1 MKHLLLTTIVILIIA
16 TIVHAEPIHDAATLG
31 DLDLVQA
38 ELDKGIDVNIKDSEY
53 GGTPLHFA
61 AYGGSLNI
69 VKFLLANEADIDV
82 GNNRDWTALFYAAGE
97 GHLDVVEFLIAKNAN
112 AGWRDDNLR
121 RADYHSKKHKEI
133 TSLLLEQIED
143 SIFKAAEL
151 GDIDSVK
158 QYLDGGVDVNNI
170 AILGSALHYA
180 IHANHKK
187 VAEFLIDRGANVNAS
202 NGWGRTPLFFINR
215 SEELL
220 KFLLE
225 NGADIDARDLTGSTV
240 LHYAS
245 LYQIPGF
252 GGPTRPSRLAVELL
266 KVGANVNVR
275 DDNGETPLDWANSL
289 EKHKNAGLFLSNGG
303 RKGEDELQY
312 QLKLLQQSFAKL
324 QHLIISDDNGQ
335 SIDQTSIERLQ
346 GVFVVKG
353 EKGKDYEV
361 QYHIGDNNWKVLK
374 RLRLNSN
381 RQLLID
387 SSSYDKKRFY
397 RIKLVE

>member
-1 MKHLLLTTIVILIIA
+1 MKHLLLTTIAILIIA
-16 TIVHAEPIHDAATLG
+16 TTVCAEPIHDAATLG

-82 GNNRDWTALFYAAGE
+82 GNNRGWTALFYAAGE
-97 GHLDVVEFLIAKNAN
+97 GHLDVVEFLIAENAN
-112 AGWRDDNLR
+112 ADWRDDNLR

-158 QYLDGGVDVNNI
+158 QFLDGGVDVKNI
-170 AILGSALHYA
+170 EILGSALHYA

-187 VAEFLIDRGANVNAS
+187 VAEFLIARGADVNAR
-202 NGWGRTPLFFINR
+202 NGWGRTPLFFING
-215 SEELL
+215 SVELL
-220 KFLLE
+220 EFLLE

-245 LYQIPGF
+245 LYQMPGI
-252 GGPTRPSRLAVELL
+252 GGPARPSRLAVELL
-266 KVGANVNVR
+266 RVGAEINIR
-275 DDNGETPLDWANSL
+275 DDEGKTPLDWAQDRFAN
-289 EKHKNAGLFLSNGG
+289 KNMGLITQNGG

-324 QHLIISDDNGQ
+324 QHLIIADDQVLNQ
-335 SIDQTSIERLQ
+335 PSIEKLQ
-346 GVFVVKG
+346 GVFVIRGKTG
-353 EKGKDYEV
+353 EGYEI
-361 QYHIGDNNWKVLK
+361 QYHVGDNDWKVLEVVK
-374 RLRLNSN
+374 LQSN
-381 RQLLID
+381 RQLYID
-387 SSSYDKKRFY
+387 SSSYDEKRFY